1 MAFLGYLPGD
11 LPVTEKIT
19 QEILSL
25 PMYAEL
31 NLEMIEWAASKIK
44 EFYS

>member
-1 MAFLGYLPGD
+1 MKA
-11 LPVTEKIT
+11 T

-31 NLEMIEWAASKIK
+31 EESQIVYVAKKSENLGGSFK
-44 EFYS
+44 